1 MPKYEFQPIGYI
13 RSKYSS
19 KAAAPPSSRM
29 NSDIGELHIMKK
41 YEEGLA
47 GLDEFSHLMIVFCF
61 HKQKQGDFDL
71 KVHPRLHPHLE
82 VGLFSCHSP
91 RRVNRIGVSFVEI
104 RKVVGNVIYFK
115 GVDMLDGTPVLDI
128 KPISSDIKVR
138 KSGWLRSHKKK
149 P

>member
-13 RSKYSS
+13 RSKYES

-29 NSDIGELHIMKK
+29 SSDIGELHIMKK
-41 YEEGLA
+41 YQAGLA
-47 GLDEFSHLMIVFCF
+47 RLDEFSHLMIVFCF
-61 HKQKQGDFDL
+61 HKQKPGDFDL
-71 KVHPRLHPHLE
+71 TVHPRMHPDLE

-104 RKVVGNVIYFK
+104 KRVVGNVIYFK
-115 GVDMLDGTPVLDI
+115 GVDMLDRTPVLDI

-138 KSGWLRSHKKK
+138 KSGWLKSRKKK